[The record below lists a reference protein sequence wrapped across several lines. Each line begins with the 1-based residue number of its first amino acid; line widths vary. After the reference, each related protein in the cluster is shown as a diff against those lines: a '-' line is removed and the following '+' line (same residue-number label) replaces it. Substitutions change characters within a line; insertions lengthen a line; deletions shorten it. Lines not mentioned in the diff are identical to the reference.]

1 MTTPDQTLALLTS
14 SVNTINA
21 LTARLETMP
30 MSMLATHALEYARAL
45 ADINEAAVKAF
56 DVIDKRTDA
65 TAKAAQAIN

>member
-1 MTTPDQTLALLTS
+1 
-14 SVNTINA
+14 
-21 LTARLETMP
+21 MP